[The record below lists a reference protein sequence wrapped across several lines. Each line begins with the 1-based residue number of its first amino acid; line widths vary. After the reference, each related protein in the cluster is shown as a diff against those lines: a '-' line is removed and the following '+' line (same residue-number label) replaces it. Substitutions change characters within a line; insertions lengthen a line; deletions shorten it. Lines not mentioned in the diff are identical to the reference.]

1 MIHITCLEQSLLYK
15 YYYIIIAI
23 NEELEAWTY
32 FLDLLETR

>member
-1 MIHITCLEQSLLYK
+1 MTCLEQSLLYK